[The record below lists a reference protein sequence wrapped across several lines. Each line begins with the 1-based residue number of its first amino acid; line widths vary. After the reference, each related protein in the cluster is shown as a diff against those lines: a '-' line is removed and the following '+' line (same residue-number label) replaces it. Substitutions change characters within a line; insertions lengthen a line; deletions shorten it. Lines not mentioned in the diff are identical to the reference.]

1 LTTNQR
7 VYQSEPVY
15 ERARKMMDLKR
26 EVEFQKK
33 LNEIKGL

>member
-1 LTTNQR
+1 MFSLDKII
-7 VYQSEPVY
+7 
-15 ERARKMMDLKR
+15 RKMMDLKR